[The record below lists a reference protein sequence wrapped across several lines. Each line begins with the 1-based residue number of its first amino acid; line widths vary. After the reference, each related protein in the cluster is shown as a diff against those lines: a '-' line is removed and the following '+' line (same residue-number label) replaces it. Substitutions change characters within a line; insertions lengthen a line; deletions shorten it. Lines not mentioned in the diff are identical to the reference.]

1 LKGAGFKPIDSEYLS
16 TCALSGTLFLITLHS
31 HSEADSGR
39 LRESNLAMNHYDSK
53 VNTAQFYGNVLT
65 PKAAALA
72 DFRRRFPEKTF
83 RDGAVEWRYRVIGS
97 AAPALLAIPGG
108 ELVNDLGFEFALAMS
123 GCCRI
128 VYPAYPRV
136 DSIEQLAGGLRAIL
150 DAEKISQTAIL
161 GASFGGALA
170 QVFVRKYPERIS
182 HLILSNCG
190 VPLRYLVP
198 SVRVFSWIAEALPWS
213 ATAALLRRSMP
224 RALAATGEDRAFWSA
239 YFDELFSIRITKADL
254 LANLRIQLDY
264 HRRFHFT
271 PRDLED
277 WKGKILIAES
287 DTDVISPRRRQ
298 ALRQTYPNALVHTYQ
313 NGGHATMFLCFD
325 EYLAMVKQF
334 LDTE

>member
-1 LKGAGFKPIDSEYLS
+1 MDHPDLE
-16 TCALSGTLFLITLHS
+16 
-31 HSEADSGR
+31 
-39 LRESNLAMNHYDSK
+39 
-53 VNTAQFYGNVLT
+53 VNFAQFYGEILA
-65 PKAAALA
+65 PKAAVLA
-72 DFRRRFPEKTF
+72 DFRRCFPEKSV

-97 AAPALLAIPGG
+97 AASALLVIPGG
-108 ELVNDLGFEFALAMS
+108 ELVNDTGFEFALAMR
-123 GCCRI
+123 GCRRV

-136 DSIEQLAGGLRAIL
+136 DSMEQLAGGLRAIL

-182 HLILSNCG
+182 HLILSNTG
-190 VPLRYLVP
+190 VPLRYLMP
-198 SVRVFSWIAEALPWS
+198 SLRLFNWIAKAIPWS

-224 RALAATGEDRAFWSA
+224 RALATTEEDRAFWSA
-239 YFDELFSIRITKADL
+239 YFDELFSVRLTKADL
-254 LANLRIQLDY
+254 LANIRIQLDY

-298 ALRQTYPNALVHTYQ
+298 ALRQTYPSALVHAYP

-325 EYLAMVKQF
+325 EYLAMVKRF

>member
-1 LKGAGFKPIDSEYLS
+1 
-16 TCALSGTLFLITLHS
+16 
-31 HSEADSGR
+31 
-39 LRESNLAMNHYDSK
+39 MNHSDSK
-53 VNTAQFYGNVLT
+53 VNYAQFYGNVLT

-72 DFRRRFPEKTF
+72 DFRRRFPEKTV

-108 ELVNDLGFEFALAMS
+108 ELVNDAGFEFALAMS
-123 GCCRI
+123 SCRRI

-136 DSIEQLAGGLRAIL
+136 DSIEQLVSGLRAIL
-150 DAEKISQTAIL
+150 DAEKITQTAIL

-170 QVFVRKYPERIS
+170 QVLVRKYPERIS
-182 HLILSNCG
+182 HLILSNTG

-198 SVRVFSWIAEALPWS
+198 SLRVFNWIAEALPWS
-213 ATAALLRRSMP
+213 ATAALLCRSMP
-224 RALAATGEDRAFWSA
+224 KAMAITEEDRAFWSA
-239 YFDELFSIRITKADL
+239 YFDELFSVRLTKADL
-254 LANLRIQLDY
+254 LANFRIQLYY
-264 HRRFHFT
+264 HRRLHFT
-271 PRDLED
+271 PREMED

-287 DTDVISPRRRQ
+287 DTDILSPRRRQ
-298 ALRQTYPNALVHTYQ
+298 ALRQTYPNALVHTYK